1 MNNKL
6 LEQIARHFN
15 GHLVLELYVR
25 WDGIE
30 YICRM
35 DCQGC
40 ALNFKFP
47 EYFLDYP
54 VCIQ

>member
-1 MNNKL
+1 MNI
-6 LEQIARHFN
+6 LEQIAKQFN
-15 GHLVLELYVR
+15 GHLVMELYIR

-40 ALNFKFP
+40 KLHSKFP
-47 EYFLDYP
+47 DYFFDYP
-54 VCIQ
+54 ICIQ